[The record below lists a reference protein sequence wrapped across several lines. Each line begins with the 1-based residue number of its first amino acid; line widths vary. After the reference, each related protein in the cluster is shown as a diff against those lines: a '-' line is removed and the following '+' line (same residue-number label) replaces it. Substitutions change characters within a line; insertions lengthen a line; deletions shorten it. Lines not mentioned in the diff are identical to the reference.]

1 MTTTDSF
8 QKLPDYYSSA
18 EECKER
24 SGLSKS
30 SPSKNTNPRY
40 RNFNQMY
47 FTAGDVE
54 QFYKYKDQSN
64 GNNPDPEIDLESNVW
79 YNLYKKVKDIKEIK
93 DVVENTDWEKY
104 KNITSDAVDN
114 TFKYIFDKFKK
125 GIFIKIKDNKLAV
138 FLPFS
143 KHDYVNEWSDRIK
156 VDPKYGDVV
165 SFIQYSSKLA
175 GYDIP
180 KEKVNWKV
188 NTWYG
193 NNCLIRPEFPIG
205 ENDRGLSNLKDMLL
219 TLCKERVVP
228 DIELFINKRDFPL
241 ITKNDYEPYEQIYDM
256 DNFRLTSHKYNKY
269 SPILSMVT
277 SQKHSDIPMPTHE
290 DWARVSSLDEKFFA
304 PDCRNYRYN
313 FSKPWS
319 ERIPTAVFRGASTG
333 CGVTID
339 INQRLKIAYLSSIS
353 PVEKGIKL
361 LDAGI
366 TKWNL
371 RPRKV
376 MGNPYLQL
384 IEPNK
389 LPFWDVATNGLVKS
403 LTPEEQANYKY
414 VVNVDGHVNAFRLS
428 LELSMGCVVLL
439 ADSKYRVWFRKYLI
453 PYVHYVPV
461 KDDLS
466 NLLDQIRWCRDN
478 DKQCEE
484 IAKNAK
490 VFYDTFLSKN
500 GILDYMQY
508 LFFRIKKSTGIYFY
522 NNIKVED
529 LILSKQINILNNYGY
544 IPNNIPSLDPSSIN
558 YPFEYDH
565 INKYSYYCNEGLR
578 LYLSSIKFDEGDEKN
593 IYESC
598 SLVHQSHDTSVYKKV
613 INSKLSFLIKNAKT
627 LDRNSQIINE
637 AFCGITQIND
647 LVKELPHFR
656 FTYGVSTN
664 KDILVSE
671 YVEGKTLKE
680 YISNGCTLSE
690 MKQIFVMICLALDV
704 AQERCGFVHYD
715 LYPWNI
721 IIKKMPSKTKI
732 TYVLKT
738 DVITIDTDIIPVIID
753 YGRSH
758 VIHNKQHY
766 GTIEP
771 FKTSRIQDCFCLLV
785 SCLFEMATQQKDKSI
800 FSRELNKALYI
811 INFYSGTNFQKTQLT
826 KYTELM
832 EFLSKNKKYNEMI
845 FGNKCD
851 LERTKLPYDLFIYLM
866 NCPIGDSK
874 QIIQVSQ
881 HSYPE
886 KIEYPFKMSHSS
898 FYYEVIARKN
908 PGKSLTKYI
917 EKVGNCYESLMG
929 ASTNKLVYTN
939 VSNMISYSV
948 VGVLDFVE
956 FLDSIKY
963 PEGYKIVLQEEGKD
977 IDEFLIPQKI
987 NERNLKMAVNERLE
1001 TIGKLG
1007 MQGIIPKVI
1016 PLVDVS
1022 GEDYFTSRQTIKR
1035 ISTTILERI
1044 ALMFS
1049 ENYDTK
1055 DEELELQYFSD
1066 TMNFSMAKYTTKT
1079 FSVPEEILSI
1089 LEGNMILPIDS
1100 DEHFIDYLL
1109 DIRKIM
1115 SYNFFFSQRFRLDK
1129 EDEQN
1134 IAKKHKKVMKLSN
1147 MVYNN
1152 YFANINTLKS
1162 ISNRLYPQEKKVFLS
1177 MNQIPS
1183 KLVLCINNII
1193 SLTK

>member
-18 EECKER
+18 QECKE
-24 SGLSKS
+24 SLGLSKS

-64 GNNPDPEIDLESNVW
+64 GSNPDPDIDLNSNVW
-79 YNLYKKVKDIKEIK
+79 YNLYKKVKDVKELK
-93 DVVENTDWEKY
+93 DVVENTEWDKY
-104 KNITSDAVDN
+104 KNINSDAVDN

-143 KHDYVNEWSDRIK
+143 KHDYVNEWADRIK

-205 ENDRGLSNLKDMLL
+205 ENDRGLANLKDMLL
-219 TLCKERVVP
+219 TLCKERIVP

-290 DWARVSSLDEKFFA
+290 DWARVSSQEGKFFA
-304 PDCRNYRYN
+304 PDCRDYRYN

-339 INQRLKIAYLSSIS
+339 TNPRLKMAYLSSIS
-353 PVEKGIKL
+353 PTEKGIKL

-389 LPFWDVATNGLVKS
+389 LPFWDIMTNGLVKPLS
-403 LTPEEQANYKY
+403 PEEQANYKY
-414 VVNVDGHVNAFRLS
+414 IVNVDGHVNAFRLS
-428 LELSMGCVVLL
+428 LELSMGSVVLL
-439 ADSKYRVWFRKYLI
+439 ADSKYRVWFRRYLI

-461 KDDLS
+461 KEDLS
-466 NLLDQIRWCRDN
+466 NLFEQIRWCRDN
-478 DKQCEE
+478 DKQCED

-522 NNIKVED
+522 NSVKVED
-529 LILSKQINILNNYGY
+529 IILSKQLNIISNDYGFLSNNM
-544 IPNNIPSLDPSSIN
+544 PLLDPLSIN
-558 YPFEYDH
+558 YPFHPNH
-565 INKYSYYCNEGLR
+565 INYYSNEGLR
-578 LYLSSIKFDEGDEKN
+578 LFLSSIKLGEGDEKDPF
-593 IYESC
+593 ES
-598 SLVHQSHDTSVYKKV
+598 LEVVHQSHDTTVYKKV
-613 INSKLSFLIKNAKT
+613 INNRLSFLIKNAKT

-637 AFCGITQIND
+637 AFCGITEINE
-647 LVKELPHFR
+647 LIKELPHFR
-656 FTYGVSTN
+656 FTYGLSTN
-664 KDILVSE
+664 KDILLSE

-680 YISNGCTLSE
+680 YINDGCTVSE
-690 MKQIFVMICLALDV
+690 LKQIFVMLSLALDV

-721 IIKKMPSKTKI
+721 IIKKVPIRQKI

-738 DVITIDTDIIPVIID
+738 DIITIETDIIPVIID
-753 YGRSH
+753 YGRTH
-758 VIHNKQHY
+758 VIHKKQHY

-800 FSRELNKALYI
+800 FSRELDKALYI
-811 INFYSGTNFQKTQLT
+811 INFYSGTNFQKTQIT
-826 KYTELM
+826 KYPELM

-851 LERTKLPYDLFIYLM
+851 LERSKLPYDLFIYMM
-866 NCPIGDSK
+866 NCPMPDYK
-874 QIIQVSQ
+874 KIINVTQ

-898 FYYEVIARKN
+898 FYYEIIAKKN
-908 PGKSLTKYI
+908 PSRSLTKYI
-917 EKVGNCYESLMG
+917 DNINNCYESLMG
-929 ASTNKLVYTN
+929 ASTNKLIYAN
-939 VSNMISYSV
+939 VCNMISYSV
-948 VGVLDFVE
+948 IGVLDFVE
-956 FLDSIKY
+956 LLDLMQY
-963 PEGYKIVLQEEGKD
+963 PEGYKIILQEDGKD
-977 IDEFLIPQKI
+977 IDEFFIPQQI
-987 NERNLKMAVNERLE
+987 NERNLRLAINERQDLIKKSGL
-1001 TIGKLG
+1001 TH
-1007 MQGIIPKVI
+1007 KVI
-1016 PLVDVS
+1016 PLVDITS
-1022 GEDYFTSRQTIKR
+1022 NEYFSSRQTINRKCKL
-1035 ISTTILERI
+1035 ILERI
-1044 ALMFS
+1044 ALMYS

-1055 DEELELQYFSD
+1055 TEDLEFEYFSG
-1066 TMNFSMAKYTTKT
+1066 TMDFSMAKYNTKT

-1089 LEGNMILPIDS
+1089 LQGNMILPIKL
-1100 DEHFIDYLL
+1100 DEKYIDYLL
-1109 DIRKIM
+1109 TIRKM
-1115 SYNFFFSQRFRLDK
+1115 MAYNFFFSQRFRLDQQ
-1129 EDEQN
+1129 DESE
-1134 IAKKHKKVMKLSN
+1134 IIKKHKKIIKLSN
-1147 MVYNN
+1147 IVYNN
-1152 YFANINTLKS
+1152 YFANIETLKS
-1162 ISNRLYPQEKKVFLS
+1162 ISKVLYPQEQNVFLS
-1177 MNQIPS
+1177 MNQKPT
-1183 KLVLCINNII
+1183 KLLLCIDNIMA
-1193 SLTK
+1193 LTR

>member
-8 QKLPDYYSSA
+8 QKLPDYYSSSD
-18 EECKER
+18 ECKGR
-24 SGLSKS
+24 KMGSSKS
-30 SPSKNTNPRY
+30 PSQNTNPRY

-64 GNNPDPEIDLESNVW
+64 GNNPDPDINLNSNVW
-79 YNLYKKVKDIKEIK
+79 YNLYKKVKDVKEIK
-93 DVVENTDWEKY
+93 DVVENTDWDKY

-180 KEKVNWKV
+180 KEKINWKV

-269 SPILSMVT
+269 SPVLSMVT

-290 DWARVSSLDEKFFA
+290 DWARVSSIEEKFFA
-304 PDCRNYRYN
+304 PDCRDYRYN

-333 CGVTID
+333 CGVTIET
-339 INQRLKIAYLSSIS
+339 NQRLKISYLSSVS
-353 PVEKGIKL
+353 PVEKGLKL

-389 LPFWDVATNGLVKS
+389 LPFWDVITNGLVKPLS
-403 LTPEEQANYKY
+403 PEEQANYKY
-414 VVNVDGHVNAFRLS
+414 IVNVDGHVNAFRLS
-428 LELSMGCVVLL
+428 LELSMGSVVLL
-439 ADSKYRVWFRKYLI
+439 ADSKYRVWFRRYLI
-453 PYVHYVPV
+453 PYVHFVPV
-461 KDDLS
+461 KEDLS
-466 NLLDQIRWCRDN
+466 NLFDQIRWCREN
-478 DKQCEE
+478 DEKCQE
-484 IAKNAK
+484 ITRNAK
-490 VFYDTFLSKN
+490 IFYDTFLSKN
-500 GILDYMQY
+500 GILDYLQY

-522 NNIKVED
+522 NNVKVED
-529 LILSKQINILNNYGY
+529 LILSKQLRILNDYGF
-544 IPNNIPSLDPSSIN
+544 ISLNQSYIN
-558 YPFEYDH
+558 YPFQKDH
-565 INKYSYYCNEGLR
+565 INYYSNEGLR
-578 LYLSSIKFDEGDEKN
+578 LYLSSIENDEKN
-593 IYESC
+593 EFESFP
-598 SLVHQSHDTSVYKKV
+598 LVHQSHDATVYKKE
-613 INSKLSFLIKNAKT
+613 INNKLSFIIKNTKT
-627 LDRNSQIINE
+627 LDRTYQIINE
-637 AFCGITQIND
+637 AFCGITEINE
-647 LVKELPHFR
+647 LTKELPHFR
-656 FTYGVSTN
+656 FTYGISKN

-671 YVEGKTLKE
+671 YIEGKTLKE
-680 YISNGCTLSE
+680 YISEGCTLSE
-690 MKQIFVMICLALDV
+690 LKQIFVMLALALDV

-721 IIKKMPSKTKI
+721 IIKKLPVRQKI
-732 TYVLKT
+732 TYILKT
-738 DVITIDTDIIPVIID
+738 DVITIETDTIPVIID
-753 YGRSH
+753 YGRTH
-758 VIHNKQHY
+758 VINNKQHY

-800 FSRELNKALYI
+800 FSRELNKAFYI
-811 INFYSGTNFQKTQLT
+811 INFYSGTNFQKIQIT
-826 KYTELM
+826 KYPELM

-851 LERTKLPYDLFIYLM
+851 LEKSKLPYDLFIYLM
-866 NCPIGDSK
+866 NCPISDSK
-874 QIIQVSQ
+874 KIINVEQ
-881 HSYPE
+881 HSYPD
-886 KIEYPFKMSHSS
+886 KINYPFKLSHPS
-898 FYYEVIARKN
+898 FYYEVISRKN
-908 PGKSLTKYI
+908 PNRSLTKYVENI
-917 EKVGNCYESLMG
+917 GNCFESLMA
-929 ASTNKLVYTN
+929 ASTNKLIYVN
-939 VSNMISYSV
+939 VCNMISNSV
-948 VGVLDFVE
+948 IGVLDFIE
-956 FLDSIKY
+956 LLELMKY
-963 PEGYKIVLQEEGKD
+963 PEGYKIIIEEDGKE
-977 IDEFLIPQKI
+977 IDEFYIPQKI
-987 NERNLKMAVNERLE
+987 NERNLKIEFRERLE
-1001 TIGKLG
+1001 KLG
-1007 MQGIIPKVI
+1007 KAGNSGITHKII
-1016 PLVDVS
+1016 NLVDINS
-1022 GEDYFTSRQTIKR
+1022 DEYFASRKTIR
-1035 ISTTILERI
+1035 RMCNNILERI

-1049 ENYDTK
+1049 ENYESK
-1055 DEELELQYFSD
+1055 DEELELSYFPS
-1066 TMNFSMAKYTTKT
+1066 TMDFSMAKYTTKT

-1089 LEGNMILPIDS
+1089 LQGNMILPIKS
-1100 DEHFIDYLL
+1100 DENLIDYLL
-1109 DIRKIM
+1109 TIRKMM
-1115 SYNFFFSQRFRLDK
+1115 SYNFFFSQRFRIDQ
-1129 EDEQN
+1129 EDEQE
-1134 IAKKHKKVMKLSN
+1134 IIKKHKKVIKLSN
-1147 MVYNN
+1147 LIYNN

-1162 ISNRLYPQEKKVFLS
+1162 MSNMLYPKEKNEFLS
-1177 MNQIPS
+1177 MNQIPY
-1183 KLVLCINNII
+1183 KLILCIDNIM
-1193 SLTK
+1193 SLTKL